1 MYRTPPRPSLKSG
14 SPGSK
19 SELFRDYVATSK
31 HHPFIELLL
40 CLRFRYYDHPNP
52 ISLFAD
58 TRPITH
64 TSDPPVH
71 PPSPTTPSAP
81 PGLPPPHF
89 RSQDLRRR
97 ASGRTTRT
105 VSVRPER
112 CPPSKSDNGHS
123 YATAKDEFEIAAE
136 ETEKKTVY
144 AADDRAA
151 AQEELTK
158 FKEAYEK
165 AINSADGEQ
174 IKNRIGSR
182 VRELER
188 AVEAMEERAME
199 D

>member
-1 MYRTPPRPSLKSG
+1 M
-14 SPGSK
+14 
-19 SELFRDYVATSK
+19 
-31 HHPFIELLL
+31 
-40 CLRFRYYDHPNP
+40 C
-52 ISLFAD
+52 
-58 TRPITH
+58 
-64 TSDPPVH
+64 PVH
-71 PPSPTTPSAP
+71 LSWSIT
-81 PGLPPPHF
+81 
-89 RSQDLRRR
+89 
-97 ASGRTTRT
+97 
-105 VSVRPER
+105 
-112 CPPSKSDNGHS
+112 DNGHS
-123 YATAKDEFEIAAE
+123 YATAKDEFEIASE

-165 AINSADGEQ
+165 AISSADGEQ